1 MALKIIEKLKQYLNV
16 SVDVSPDGDVYVF
29 VGTEII
35 EHTPSGPVFYTF
47 PLDIETFAQSLITQ
61 LTRIG
66 KSLPAYGIRSFG
78 VSLTPSLERKVFDNS
93 VLNESIF
100 YDEKELNDIMLIS
113 NFNQAILNHS
123 LLRLETLIEGLDEKE
138 TIAAIRG
145 ATEFCLPLADV
156 YALAVFELLQE
167 VNEYTSLTK
176 I

>member
-16 SVDVSPDGDVYVF
+16 SVDTDGDGNVHLF
-29 VGTEII
+29 VGTEIR
-35 EHTPSGPVFYTF
+35 EYTPSGHLFYTF

-66 KSLPAYGIRSFG
+66 KSLPTYGIKSFG
-78 VSLTPSLERKVFDNS
+78 ISLTPSLERKVFDNS
-93 VLNESIF
+93 TLNESVL
-100 YDEKELNDIMLIS
+100 YNEKELNDLMLIS